1 MIILD
6 GKSLAQEIKNE
17 VKEKVSSLI
26 KKPTLSCLMVEGNS
40 ASEIYVRNKQHACEE
55 CGMASKLIRLNKN
68 ISQHE
73 LEEAIKKE
81 NKDKN
86 VSAILLQLPLPNG
99 LDEESA
105 INKIDPKKDADG
117 LTNENMGKLF
127 LKEVSN
133 FAPCTPSGIIKLLD
147 KYNVQIEGKIA
158 VVMGR
163 SKLVGQS
170 IAHLLL
176 QRNATVMLCHS
187 KTKNL
192 KKITRMADIL
202 VVAIGKAKLI
212 KADFVKSGAVVVDV
226 GINKV
231 DGKLCGD
238 VDFESVKEK
247 CSMIT
252 PVPGGIG
259 PLTVACLMENTY
271 KLAKSNPNF

>member
-17 VKEKVSSLI
+17 VKEKVSSLT
-26 KKPTLSCLMVEGNS
+26 KKPTLSCLMIEGNS
-40 ASEIYVRNKQHACEE
+40 ASEIYVRNKQRACEE
-55 CGMASKLIRLNKN
+55 CGLLSKLIRLNQST
-68 ISQHE
+68 SQNE
-73 LEEAIKKE
+73 LEEAIQKE
-81 NKDKN
+81 NKDED

-105 INKIDPKKDADG
+105 IGKIDPRKDADG

-127 LKEVSN
+127 FKGVSN

-147 KYNVQIEGKIA
+147 KYDVQIEGKTA
-158 VVMGR
+158 VVVGR

-176 QRNATVMLCHS
+176 QRNATVVLCHS
-187 KTKNL
+187 KTENL
-192 KKITRMADIL
+192 KEITRMADIL
-202 VVAIGKAKLI
+202 VVAIGKAKFI
-212 KADFVKSGAVVVDV
+212 DADFVKSGAVVVDV
-226 GINKV
+226 GMNRV

-252 PVPGGIG
+252 PVPGGVG

-271 KLAKSNPNF
+271 KLAKNNPNF